1 MKILL
6 PICLAIGAMPLLQS
20 GSDPHAAGVDARGD
34 HGMGFSHE
42 TTNHHFRLLADGGV
56 IEAEAKSE
64 TDAATRDEIRM
75 HMTHIAS
82 SFAANDFDIPMFIHA
97 VVPPGVPVMKEKH
110 SAITYTSI
118 ETPKGAK
125 VRIVTHDPDALKAVH
140 EFLRFQIKD
149 HRTGDS
155 VAVTS
160 SAAG

>member
-6 PICLAIGAMPLLQS
+6 SICLAIAAMPLLQS
-20 GSDPHAAGVDARGD
+20 GSDPHAAGVDTRGD

-75 HMTHIAS
+75 HMTQIAS
-82 SFAANDFDIPMFIHA
+82 SFAANDFNIPMFIHA

-110 SAITYTSI
+110 SAITYKSI
-118 ETPKGAK
+118 ETPKGAM

-155 VAVTS
+155 AAVTS
-160 SAAG
+160 SPAG